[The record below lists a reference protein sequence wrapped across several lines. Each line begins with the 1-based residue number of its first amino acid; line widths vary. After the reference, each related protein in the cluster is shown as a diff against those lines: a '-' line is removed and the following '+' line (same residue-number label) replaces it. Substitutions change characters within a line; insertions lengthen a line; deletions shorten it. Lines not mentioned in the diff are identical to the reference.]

1 MTRTIY
7 FDMDGTIANLYGV
20 NNWLDMIIN
29 NDETPYRIAEPM
41 VRMNVL
47 ARVLNNLIRKGW
59 TVGIVSWLAK
69 NSNTEYDEK
78 VTKAKIE
85 WLQKHLKSV
94 HFEEIHIVPYGT
106 PKETVVQ
113 NPNGILFD
121 DEEPNRTNW
130 VGTAYDVHN
139 IIEVLKSVAQTL
151 LIDIVNQVVN
161 EHMFVFGG
169 RSIEHMFV
177 LGRSVAGRLVRR

>member
-1 MTRTIY
+1 MTKTIY

-29 NDETPYRIAEPM
+29 NDATPYKVAEPM

-59 TVGIVSWLAK
+59 TIGIVSWLAK
-69 NSNTEYDEK
+69 NSNSEYDEK
-78 VTKAKIE
+78 VIEAKLN
-85 WLQKHLKSV
+85 WLKTHLKSV
-94 HFEEIHIVPYGT
+94 QFEEIHIVPYGT
-106 PKETVVQ
+106 PKHEIVN

-130 VGTAYDVHN
+130 KGTAFD
-139 IIEVLKSVAQTL
+139 
-151 LIDIVNQVVN
+151 VN
-161 EHMFVFGG
+161 E
-169 RSIEHMFV
+169 IIKT
-177 LGRSVAGRLVRR
+177 LKAIA

>member
-1 MTRTIY
+1 MTKAIY

-20 NNWLDMIIN
+20 NNWLDMIIAK
-29 NDETPYRIAEPM
+29 DETPYRIAEPM

-47 ARVLNNLIRKGW
+47 ARVLNNLARKGW
-59 TVGIVSWLAK
+59 TIGIVSWLAK

-85 WLQKHLKSV
+85 WLKTHLKSV

-106 PKETVVQ
+106 PKHEIVN

-121 DEEPNRTNW
+121 DEEPNRTKW
-130 VGTAYDVHN
+130 IGTAYDVN
-139 IIEVLKSVAQTL
+139 EIIETLKA
-151 LIDIVNQVVN
+151 I
-161 EHMFVFGG
+161 
-169 RSIEHMFV
+169 
-177 LGRSVAGRLVRR
+177 A